1 MRTKIL
7 RYAAG
12 RDDKIV
18 SVNEEVTFE
27 NEHMGWYV
35 DAPDR
40 NGHEEW
46 DTIAVVMRADT
57 IRFVP
62 GFGNRQHV
70 LQPEYINAI
79 TDEALHL
86 RERIRK
92 RIADEIWIPLLYVA
106 AFLVLGWDTTPLVA
120 HRERMQ

>member
-46 DTIAVVMRADT
+46 DTIAVVMRVDT
-57 IRFVP
+57 ICFVP

-86 RERIRK
+86 RERILK